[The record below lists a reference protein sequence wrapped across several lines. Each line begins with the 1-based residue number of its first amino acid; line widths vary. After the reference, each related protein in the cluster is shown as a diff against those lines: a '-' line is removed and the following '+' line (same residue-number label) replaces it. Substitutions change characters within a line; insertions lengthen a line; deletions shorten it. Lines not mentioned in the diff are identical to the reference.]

1 VFFERDD
8 FHGQIVPLIGTGYRV
23 EGSGP
28 RWVTLITGIAN
39 DMTMWDRQMPV
50 LERRFKVLRYDLR
63 GHGESTATPGDYTID
78 LLVQDLAELLASRKI
93 ARTSLVGLGLGGA
106 IAQAFAIRHPGQV
119 DKLMPCCCRA
129 QMVPDFAAMWHKLRD
144 TVRQNGLESIV
155 EPTVQRWFSE
165 DFKAAH
171 PEVLDQV
178 RSMIRRTTFEGY
190 MGVTAAFLGLAE
202 EDRLH
207 QITAPTLYVSG
218 ADDKLGGPP
227 ALMAGLAAKV
237 PGARH
242 VSVPKAAHI
251 ANIQNPQGFNRVLED
266 FLQ

>member
-1 VFFERDD
+1 M
-8 FHGQIVPLIGTGYRV
+8 IGTGYRV

-78 LLVQDLAELLASRKI
+78 LLVQDLAELLASQKI

-106 IAQAFAIRHPGQV
+106 IVQAFAIRHPGQV

-165 DFKAAH
+165 DFKAAY
-171 PEVLDQV
+171 PEVLDKV
-178 RSMIRRTTFEGY
+178 RAMIRGTTLEGY
-190 MGVTAAFLGLAE
+190 MGVTAAFLGLDVE
-202 EDRLH
+202 EQLPLISA
-207 QITAPTLYVSG
+207 QALYVSG
-218 ADDKLGGPP
+218 AEDKLGGPP
-227 ALMAGLAAKV
+227 ALMMQLSEKV
-237 PGARH
+237 SGARH
-242 VSVPKAAHI
+242 VSVPRAAHI
-251 ANIQNPQGFNRVLED
+251 ANIQNPEGFNSVLRE
-266 FLQ
+266 FLI